1 MPRRIAGSRLAF
13 SGYGSIVIASAPQ
26 WQRLLIL
33 VPAFLIGGGIVI
45 AVMILLGRALVQSVR
60 ESGHK
65 RLIYLSLVA
74 LAGLVALLTYLGI
87 ELPREG

>member
-1 MPRRIAGSRLAF
+1 
-13 SGYGSIVIASAPQ
+13 VIASAPQ

-33 VPAFLIGGGIVI
+33 VPAFVIGAGIVG
-45 AVMILLGRALVQSVR
+45 AVLIVLVRAFIQSVQ

-65 RLIYLSLVA
+65 RLLLAALVA
-74 LAGLVALLTYLGI
+74 VIGLVALVTYLGI